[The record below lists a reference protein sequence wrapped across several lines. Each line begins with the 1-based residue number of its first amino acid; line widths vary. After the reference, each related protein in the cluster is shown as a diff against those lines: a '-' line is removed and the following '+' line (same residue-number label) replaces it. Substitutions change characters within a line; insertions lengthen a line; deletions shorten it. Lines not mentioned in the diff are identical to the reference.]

1 MKKIIIIL
9 SSHDLGAVKKLANK
23 VACINR
29 NLFFH
34 GDTREF
40 FENKQLLKPYS
51 ESTMQAHMHLH
62 EYNHNLLN

>member
-1 MKKIIIIL
+1 M
-9 SSHDLGAVKKLANK
+9 
-23 VACINR
+23 ACINR

-34 GDTREF
+34 GDTHEF

-62 EYNHNLLN
+62 EYNYNLVIEINNDNDNTL